1 VAFDHSG
8 DYHLTCPTVFLAD
21 IYAQENL
28 PVYFYHFTLRATTSP
43 WHQWMGVLHGRAT
56 SDSALVLHA
65 CVYLADEIMFVFGEP
80 LNITDDLHYTNEEIV
95 VSQKMMAYWT
105 NFAKYR

>member
-1 VAFDHSG
+1 
-8 DYHLTCPTVFLAD
+8 VFLAD

-28 PVYFYHFTLRATTSP
+28 PLYFYHFTLRSSTNP
-43 WHQWMGVLHGRAT
+43 WHEWMGVLHGNKIFFLDFFSSYLILNT
-56 SDSALVLHA
+56 V
-65 CVYLADEIMFVFGEP
+65 CIYLADEIMFVFGEP
-80 LNITDDLHYTNEEIV
+80 LNITDDLHYTHEEII